1 MLRVALFI
9 FATTL
14 PLLTNSHHSSAGLF
28 DHDNMVEIEGIITGV
43 RWRNPHPEYTAE
55 VADDNGDTV
64 EWRIETGSVST
75 LRLRGV
81 TRDFIQVGDRVRLAG
96 ASSLRGLPEMF
107 AENMLLDDGREVLLR
122 AVSKPFWPADARCLY
137 VGNITQWGLT

>member
-1 MLRVALFI
+1 MLRAALFV

-55 VADDNGDTV
+55 VTDDNGDTV

-81 TRDFIQVGDRVRLAG
+81 TRDFIQVGDRVRLA
-96 ASSLRGLPEMF
+96 
-107 AENMLLDDGREVLLR
+107 
-122 AVSKPFWPADARCLY
+122 
-137 VGNITQWGLT
+137 